1 LDITATPAI
10 NFQANNYVS
19 GQSWVNN
26 GSLGV
31 SYNAT
36 KYGSPTLNG
45 NGPLTIIFEYVHLT
59 TTTMYQS
66 YTAFRLTMP
75 TDLNSNFT
83 YCAWIN
89 STNIGNGTLHY
100 QLAYIISNLTSGNA
114 NEFAFGVNS
123 AGKLQYGDCTTAA
136 GSLKSVIS
144 TQSVNTGK
152 WLNVAVTR
160 QFTTGSIVLYING
173 IQDTTGTCNTNTIN
187 ATAYLLI
194 ASGSDTDGYTFGGN
208 ISSIL
213 GYGRVLTANEILNN
227 FNAERY
233 IYNV

>member
-1 LDITATPAI
+1 M
-10 NFQANNYVS
+10 S
-19 GQSWVNN
+19 
-26 GSLGV
+26 
-31 SYNAT
+31 
-36 KYGSPTLNG
+36 
-45 NGPLTIIFEYVHLT
+45 LT

-66 YTAFRLTMP
+66 YSAFRLTMP
-75 TDLNSNFT
+75 TDLSSNFT
-83 YCAWIN
+83 YSAWIN
-89 STNIGNGTLHY
+89 TTNTGSGTLPY
-100 QLAYIISNLTSGNA
+100 QLANIISNLAAGFT

-123 AGKLQYGDCTTAA
+123 AGKLQYGDATTTA

-187 ATAYLLI
+187 ATAYLI
-194 ASGSDTDGYTFGGN
+194 IGSGSDSDGYTFGGN

-213 GYGRVLTANEILNN
+213 GYGRVLSADEILNN